1 MTFPLMP
8 DTSGYIRSAPT
19 YTYINQNYNP
29 NDGFPTGAQTFT
41 AGQKI
46 IVIACQLAG
55 GPAASGVT
63 VGGVACTQACAI
75 SSNGQSSI
83 WYLETTASGSLT
95 ISGSGGSGRS
105 ILHAY
110 ELRGYSSATPYATAT
125 GSASVAASCPVDLP
139 TSSNSITV
147 AAGMM
152 GPVSVTL
159 SASTGPA
166 LASVINVAV
175 ESATTHYS
183 FVQRPTDRGNPT
195 VYTATGGSATTYG
208 MALAAW
214 R

>member
-1 MTFPLMP
+1 MIGLMP
-8 DTSGYIRSAPT
+8 TPITYPRAAPT
-19 YTYINQNYNP
+19 SSYIGQNYNP

-55 GPAASGVT
+55 APAASGVT

-75 SSNGQSSI
+75 TSNGQSSI
-83 WYLETTASGSLT
+83 WYLATTASGSLT
-95 ISGSGGSGRS
+95 ISGTGGSGRS

-110 ELRGYSSATPYATAT
+110 ELRGYSSSTPYSTAT
-125 GSASVAASCPVDLP
+125 GSAVTASSCPVSLP
-139 TSSNSITV
+139 TSSNTITV

-152 GPVSVTL
+152 GPVGVTL
-159 SASTGPA
+159 TASTGPA
-166 LASVINVAV
+166 LSSVINVAV
-175 ESATTHYS
+175 ESTTTHYS
-183 FVQRPTDRGNPT
+183 FVQRPTSRGNPT
-195 VYTATGGSATTYG
+195 VYTATGASATTYG